1 MKKRFVWIIAF
12 VLLFALSVS
21 AGAVFAAE
29 STTMWETSSA
39 GVSVTGNETVS
50 NVTGEAGTAIV
61 LNQKE
66 KVNFNEGAYVEF
78 IIVKAT
84 DTTISA
90 DARQNGDN
98 YIRFTAVNAQGVGVE
113 LVIYARYSSVSTMVN
128 KMDVDVFY
136 LDPAVEAGEDAVA
149 GKKYLETFETYQRIE
164 DTRHCIDI
172 HKENDMWFFAFD
184 GLTAIPVPALNAM
197 DLSEASLT
205 FEYFSKTNTPSF
217 KLYTAKAG
225 IKKHYI
231 ENNLLQF
238 GSDQIEQLADDTVRY
253 KIADQRA
260 AEYAGQQIRYREH
273 LISATAY
280 DVRQPITIEYS
291 YDVSNASAVWYAV
304 GLGRPDVLDSIN
316 RLKYDVFG
324 EDKTEVV
331 EDYSDSIAVKND
343 GIMFQ
348 TGTGMAQP
356 TEPSQN
362 NRLESYTTNSASK
375 PYEGRENMDRITFI
389 VKENGTDMYHNGKL
403 IFSDLV
409 TKLSDF
415 ESNGY
420 KAYPYFHFFEDV
432 ASTSKGNTIVVNGFN
447 VPELTEEDAEYK
459 VVGNSNQDLTVGLKN
474 PGTGAITMLAPD
486 AEGVLQEMD
495 ASLYSYDAATE
506 TLTVKYSWFEGKAY
520 EIYKLYASN
529 GDGSAEIVVRFSDPD
544 LATLPPTVEKES
556 YFWKTGSGTEDLV
569 VKVDIHNGIWKS
581 FSGAGI
587 MTNNYKAELEAD
599 GSTVYVITISKDFLN
614 NKKAGTYTFTVR
626 TTDVEEGSYSCQF
639 KITVGESETEGD
651 TQPGGDTEKPGPSG
665 DTDGGETQKGGCSS
679 AIGVGSI
686 VAAALAL
693 GAAAV
698 LLLRKKVR

>member
-1 MKKRFVWIIAF
+1 
-12 VLLFALSVS
+12 
-21 AGAVFAAE
+21 
-29 STTMWETSSA
+29 
-39 GVSVTGNETVS
+39 
-50 NVTGEAGTAIV
+50 
-61 LNQKE
+61 
-66 KVNFNEGAYVEF
+66 
-78 IIVKAT
+78 
-84 DTTISA
+84 
-90 DARQNGDN
+90 
-98 YIRFTAVNAQGVGVE
+98 
-113 LVIYARYSSVSTMVN
+113 MV
-128 KMDVDVFY
+128 
-136 LDPAVEAGEDAVA
+136 
-149 GKKYLETFETYQRIE
+149 
-164 DTRHCIDI
+164 
-172 HKENDMWFFAFD
+172 FAFD
-184 GLTAIPVPALNAM
+184 GLTAIPVPELNAM

-205 FEYFSKTNTPSF
+205 FEYFSKTNKPSF

-260 AEYAGQQIRYREH
+260 AQYAGQQIRYREH
-273 LISATAY
+273 LISATGY

-459 VVGNSNQDLTVGLKN
+459 VVGNSNKDLTVGLKN

-639 KITVGESETEGD
+639 KVTVGESESGGGTEEPD
-651 TQPGGDTEKPGPSG
+651 DKPENPDGGD
-665 DTDGGETQKGGCSS
+665 TQKGGCSS
-679 AIGVGSI
+679 ALGAGVFA
-686 VAAALAL
+686 VAALAL

>member
-1 MKKRFVWIIAF
+1 MKKRFIWIIAF
-12 VLLFALSVS
+12 ALLLALNFSV
-21 AGAVFAAE
+21 AAVFAAD
-29 STTMWETSSA
+29 STPMWETSSA
-39 GVSVTGNETVS
+39 GASVTGNETVS

-61 LNQKE
+61 LNQKG

-84 DTTISA
+84 DTTI
-90 DARQNGDN
+90 DENARSNGNN

-113 LVIYARYSSVSTMVN
+113 MVIYARYSSVSTMVN

-136 LDPAVEAGEDAVA
+136 LDPAIEAGNNAVE
-149 GKKYLETFETYQRIE
+149 GKKYLETFETYQRVE

-172 HKENDMWFFAFD
+172 HKENGMWFFAFD
-184 GLTAIPVPALNAM
+184 GLTAIPVPELNAM

-205 FEYFSKTNTPSF
+205 FEYFSKTNKPSF
-217 KLYTAKAG
+217 KLYTAKSG
-225 IKKHYI
+225 VKKNYI

-253 KIADQRA
+253 RIADQRA
-260 AEYAGQQIRYREH
+260 AQYAGQEIRYREH

-304 GLGRPDVLDSIN
+304 GLGRPNVLNSIT

-324 EDKTEVV
+324 EDKTKVV
-331 EDYSDSIAVKND
+331 EDYSDSIAAKND

-356 TEPSQN
+356 TEATQN
-362 NRLESYTTNSASK
+362 NRKESYTTNSASK

-403 IFSDLV
+403 IFKDLV

-420 KAYPYFHFFEDV
+420 MAYPYFHFFEDK

-447 VPELTEEDAEYK
+447 VPELTEEDADYK
-459 VVGNSNQDLTVGLKN
+459 VVGNSNKDLTVGLKN
-474 PGTGAITMLAPD
+474 PGTGEITMLAPD
-486 AEGVLQEMD
+486 ADGVLQEMD
-495 ASLYSYDAATE
+495 ASLYSYDAE
-506 TLTVKYSWFEGKAY
+506 KQTLTIKYSWFEGKAY
-520 EIYKLYASN
+520 DIYKLYASN
-529 GDGSAEIVVRFSDPD
+529 GDGSAQIVVRYSDPD
-544 LATLPPTVEKES
+544 LVTLPPTVEKDN

-587 MTNNYKAELEAD
+587 MTNNYTAEPEAE

-614 NKKAGTYTFTVR
+614 NKKAGSYTFTVR

-639 KITVGESETEGD
+639 KVTVGESESGGGTED
-651 TQPGGDTEKPGPSG
+651 PDDKPENPDGGD
-665 DTDGGETQKGGCSS
+665 TQKGGCSS
-679 AIGVGSI
+679 ALGAGVLA
-686 VAAALAL
+686 VAAVAL
-693 GAAAV
+693 GAAVA
-698 LLLRKKVR
+698 LILRKKVR

>member
-1 MKKRFVWIIAF
+1 MKKRFIWIIAF
-12 VLLFALSVS
+12 ALLLALNFSV
-21 AGAVFAAE
+21 AAVFAAE
-29 STTMWETSSA
+29 STPMWETSSA
-39 GVSVTGNETVS
+39 GASVTGNETVS

-61 LNQKE
+61 LNQKGE
-66 KVNFNEGAYVEF
+66 VNFNEGAYVEF

-84 DTTISA
+84 DTTI
-90 DARQNGDN
+90 DENARSNGNN

-113 LVIYARYSSVSTMVN
+113 MVIYARYSSVSTMVN

-136 LDPAVEAGEDAVA
+136 LDPAIEAGNNAVE
-149 GKKYLETFETYQRIE
+149 GKKYLETFETYQRVE

-172 HKENDMWFFAFD
+172 HKENGMWFFAFD
-184 GLTAIPVPALNAM
+184 GLTAIPVPELNAM

-205 FEYFSKTNTPSF
+205 FEYFSKTNKPSF
-217 KLYTAKAG
+217 KLYTAKSG
-225 IKKHYI
+225 VKKNYI

-253 KIADQRA
+253 RIADQRA
-260 AEYAGQQIRYREH
+260 AQYAGQEIRYREH

-304 GLGRPDVLDSIN
+304 GLGRPNVLNSIT
-316 RLKYDVFG
+316 RLKYGVFG
-324 EDKTEVV
+324 EDKTKVV
-331 EDYSDSIAVKND
+331 EDYSDSIAAKND

-356 TEPSQN
+356 TEATQN

-420 KAYPYFHFFEDV
+420 MAYPYFHFFEDK

-447 VPELTEEDAEYK
+447 VPELTEEDADYK
-459 VVGNSNQDLTVGLKN
+459 VVGNSNKDLTVGLKN
-474 PGTGAITMLAPD
+474 PGTGEITMLAPD
-486 AEGVLQEMD
+486 ADGVLQEMD
-495 ASLYSYDAATE
+495 ASLYSYDAE
-506 TLTVKYSWFEGKAY
+506 KQTLTIKYSWFEGKAY
-520 EIYKLYASN
+520 DIYKLYASN
-529 GDGSAEIVVRFSDPD
+529 GDGSAQIAVRYSDPD
-544 LATLPPTVEKES
+544 LATLPPTVEKDS

-587 MTNNYKAELEAD
+587 MTNNYTAEPESE

-614 NKKAGTYTFTVR
+614 NKKAGSYTFTVR

-639 KITVGESETEGD
+639 KVTVGESESGGGTEEPD
-651 TQPGGDTEKPGPSG
+651 DKPENPDGGD
-665 DTDGGETQKGGCSS
+665 TQKGGCSS
-679 AIGVGSI
+679 ALGAGVLA
-686 VAAALAL
+686 VAAVAL
-693 GAAAV
+693 GAAVA
-698 LLLRKKVR
+698 LILRKKVR

>member
-1 MKKRFVWIIAF
+1 MKKRFIWIIAF
-12 VLLFALSVS
+12 ALLFALSISV
-21 AGAVFAAE
+21 GTVFAAE
-29 STTMWETSSA
+29 STPMWETSSA
-39 GVSVTGNETVS
+39 GASVTGNETVS

-78 IIVKAT
+78 IIVKST

-90 DARQNGDN
+90 DARSNGDN

-113 LVIYARYSSVSTMVN
+113 MVIYARYSSVSTMAN

-136 LDPAVEAGEDAVA
+136 LDPAVEAGEGAVE
-149 GKKYLETFETYQRIE
+149 GKKYLETFETYQRVE

-172 HKENDMWFFAFD
+172 HKENGMWFFAFD
-184 GLTAIPVPALNAM
+184 GLTAIPVPELNAM

-225 IKKHYI
+225 VKKNYI

-260 AEYAGQQIRYREH
+260 AQYAGQQIRYREH
-273 LISATAY
+273 LISATGY

-304 GLGRPDVLDSIN
+304 GLGRPDVLNSIN

-324 EDKTEVV
+324 EDKTKVV

-403 IFSDLV
+403 IFTDLV

-420 KAYPYFHFFEDV
+420 MAYPYFHFFEDV
-432 ASTSKGNTIVVNGFN
+432 ASTAKGNTIVINGFN
-447 VPELTEEDAEYK
+447 VPELTEEDADYK
-459 VVGNSNQDLTVGLKN
+459 VVGDSNKDLTVGLKN
-474 PGTGAITMLAPD
+474 PGAGEITMLAPD

-495 ASLYSYDAATE
+495 ASLYSYDAE
-506 TLTVKYSWFEGKAY
+506 KQTLTIKYSWFEGKAY
-520 EIYKLYASN
+520 DIYKLYASN
-529 GDGSAEIVVRFSDPD
+529 GDGSAQITVRYSDPD
-544 LATLPPTVEKES
+544 LATLPPTVEKDS

-587 MTNNYKAELEAD
+587 MTNNYTVEPEAE

-614 NKKAGTYTFTVR
+614 NKKAGSYTFTVR

-639 KITVGESETEGD
+639 KVTVGESESGGGTEEPD
-651 TQPGGDTEKPGPSG
+651 DKPENPDGGD
-665 DTDGGETQKGGCSS
+665 TQKGGCSS
-679 AIGVGSI
+679 ALGAGVLA
-686 VAAALAL
+686 VAAVAL
-693 GAAAV
+693 GAAVA
-698 LLLRKKVR
+698 LILRKKVR

>member
-12 VLLFALSVS
+12 ALLLALNFSV
-21 AGAVFAAE
+21 AAVFAAE
-29 STTMWETSSA
+29 STPMWETSSA
-39 GVSVTGNETVS
+39 GASVTGNETVS
-50 NVTGEAGTAIV
+50 NVTGEAGTAVV
-61 LNQKE
+61 LNQKG

-84 DTTISA
+84 DTTI
-90 DARQNGDN
+90 DENARSNGNN

-113 LVIYARYSSVSTMVN
+113 MVIYARYSSVSTMVN

-136 LDPAVEAGEDAVA
+136 LDPAIEAGNNAVE

-172 HKENDMWFFAFD
+172 HKENGMWFFAFD
-184 GLTAIPVPALNAM
+184 GLTAIPVPELNAM

-205 FEYFSKTNTPSF
+205 FEYFSKTNKPSF

-225 IKKHYI
+225 VKKNYI

-459 VVGNSNQDLTVGLKN
+459 VVGNSNKDLTVGLKN

-495 ASLYSYDAATE
+495 ASLYSYDAE
-506 TLTVKYSWFEGKAY
+506 NQTLTIKYSWFDGKAY
-520 EIYKLYASN
+520 DIYKLYASN
-529 GDGSAEIVVRFSDPD
+529 GDGSAEISVRYSDPD
-544 LATLPPTVEKES
+544 LATLPPTVEKDS

-587 MTNNYKAELEAD
+587 MTNNYTAEPEAE

-614 NKKAGTYTFTVR
+614 NKKAGSYTFTVR

-639 KITVGESETEGD
+639 KVTVGESESGGGTEEPD
-651 TQPGGDTEKPGPSG
+651 DKPENPDGGD
-665 DTDGGETQKGGCSS
+665 TQKGGCSS
-679 AIGVGSI
+679 ALGAGVFA
-686 VAAALAL
+686 VAAVAL
-693 GAAAV
+693 GAAVA
-698 LLLRKKVR
+698 LILRKKVR

>member
-1 MKKRFVWIIAF
+1 MKKRFIWIIAF
-12 VLLFALSVS
+12 ALLFALSISV
-21 AGAVFAAE
+21 GTVFAAE
-29 STTMWETSSA
+29 STPMWETSSA
-39 GVSVTGNETVS
+39 GASVTGNETVS

-66 KVNFNEGAYVEF
+66 KVNFNEGAYVES
-78 IIVKAT
+78 IIVKST

-90 DARQNGDN
+90 DARSNGDN

-113 LVIYARYSSVSTMVN
+113 MVIYARYSSVSTMAN

-136 LDPAVEAGEDAVA
+136 LDPAVEAGEGAVE
-149 GKKYLETFETYQRIE
+149 GKKYLETFETYQRVE

-172 HKENDMWFFAFD
+172 HKENGMWFFAFD
-184 GLTAIPVPALNAM
+184 GLTAIPVPELNAM

-225 IKKHYI
+225 VKKNYI

-260 AEYAGQQIRYREH
+260 AQYAGQQIRYREH
-273 LISATAY
+273 LISATGY

-304 GLGRPDVLDSIN
+304 GLGRPDVLNSIN

-324 EDKTEVV
+324 EDKTKVV

-403 IFSDLV
+403 IFTDLV

-420 KAYPYFHFFEDV
+420 MAYPYFHFFEDV
-432 ASTSKGNTIVVNGFN
+432 ASTAKGNTIVINGFN
-447 VPELTEEDAEYK
+447 VPELTEEDADYK
-459 VVGNSNQDLTVGLKN
+459 VVGDSNKDLTVGLKN
-474 PGTGAITMLAPD
+474 PGTGEITMLAPD

-495 ASLYSYDAATE
+495 ASLYSYDAE
-506 TLTVKYSWFEGKAY
+506 KQTLTIKYSWFEGKAY
-520 EIYKLYASN
+520 DIYKLYASN
-529 GDGSAEIVVRFSDPD
+529 GDGSAQITVRYSDPD
-544 LATLPPTVEKES
+544 LATLPPTVEKDS

-587 MTNNYKAELEAD
+587 MTNNYTVEPEAE

-614 NKKAGTYTFTVR
+614 NKKAGSYTFTVR

-639 KITVGESETEGD
+639 KVTVGESESGGGTEEPD
-651 TQPGGDTEKPGPSG
+651 DKPENPDGGD
-665 DTDGGETQKGGCSS
+665 TQKGGCSS
-679 AIGVGSI
+679 ALGAGVLA
-686 VAAALAL
+686 VAAVAL
-693 GAAAV
+693 GAAVA
-698 LLLRKKVR
+698 LILRKKVR

>member
-1 MKKRFVWIIAF
+1 MKKRFIWIIAF
-12 VLLFALSVS
+12 ALLLALNFSV
-21 AGAVFAAE
+21 AAVFAAD
-29 STTMWETSSA
+29 STPMWETSSA
-39 GVSVTGNETVS
+39 GASVTGNETVS

-61 LNQKE
+61 LNQKGE
-66 KVNFNEGAYVEF
+66 VNFNEGAYVEF

-84 DTTISA
+84 DTTI
-90 DARQNGDN
+90 DENARSNGNN

-113 LVIYARYSSVSTMVN
+113 MVIYARYSSVSTMVN

-136 LDPAVEAGEDAVA
+136 LDPAIEAGNNAVE
-149 GKKYLETFETYQRIE
+149 GKKYLETFETYQRVE

-172 HKENDMWFFAFD
+172 HKENGMWFFAFD
-184 GLTAIPVPALNAM
+184 GLTAIPVPELNAM

-205 FEYFSKTNTPSF
+205 FEYFSKTNKPSF
-217 KLYTAKAG
+217 KLYTAKSG
-225 IKKHYI
+225 VKKNYI

-253 KIADQRA
+253 RIADQRA
-260 AEYAGQQIRYREH
+260 AQYAGQEIRYREH

-304 GLGRPDVLDSIN
+304 GLGRPNVLNSIT

-324 EDKTEVV
+324 EDKTKVV
-331 EDYSDSIAVKND
+331 EDYSDSIAAKND

-356 TEPSQN
+356 TEATQN

-420 KAYPYFHFFEDV
+420 MAYPYFHFFEDK

-447 VPELTEEDAEYK
+447 VPELTEEDADYK
-459 VVGNSNQDLTVGLKN
+459 VVGNSNKDLTVGLKN
-474 PGTGAITMLAPD
+474 PGTGEITMLAPD
-486 AEGVLQEMD
+486 ADGVLQEMD
-495 ASLYSYDAATE
+495 ASLYSYDAE
-506 TLTVKYSWFEGKAY
+506 KQTLTIKYSWFEGKAY
-520 EIYKLYASN
+520 DIYKLYASN
-529 GDGSAEIVVRFSDPD
+529 GDGSAQIAVRYSDPD
-544 LATLPPTVEKES
+544 LATLPPTVEKDN

-587 MTNNYKAELEAD
+587 MTNNYTAEPEAE

-614 NKKAGTYTFTVR
+614 NKKAGSYTFTVR

-639 KITVGESETEGD
+639 KVTVGESESGGGTEEPD
-651 TQPGGDTEKPGPSG
+651 DKPENPDGGD
-665 DTDGGETQKGGCSS
+665 TQKGGCSS
-679 AIGVGSI
+679 ALGAGVLA
-686 VAAALAL
+686 VAAVAL
-693 GAAAV
+693 GAAVA
-698 LLLRKKVR
+698 LILRKKVR

>member
-1 MKKRFVWIIAF
+1 MKKRFIWIIAF
-12 VLLFALSVS
+12 ALLLALNFSV
-21 AGAVFAAE
+21 AAVFAAD
-29 STTMWETSSA
+29 STPMWETSSA
-39 GVSVTGNETVS
+39 GASVTGNETVS

-61 LNQKE
+61 LNQKGE
-66 KVNFNEGAYVEF
+66 VNFNEGAYVEF

-84 DTTISA
+84 DTTI
-90 DARQNGDN
+90 DENARSNGNN

-113 LVIYARYSSVSTMVN
+113 MVIYARYSSVSTMVN

-136 LDPAVEAGEDAVA
+136 LDPAIEAGNNAVE
-149 GKKYLETFETYQRIE
+149 GKKYLETFETYQRVE

-172 HKENDMWFFAFD
+172 HKENGMWFFAFD
-184 GLTAIPVPALNAM
+184 GLTAIPVPELNAM

-205 FEYFSKTNTPSF
+205 FEYFSKTNKPSF
-217 KLYTAKAG
+217 KLYTAKSG
-225 IKKHYI
+225 VKKNYI

-253 KIADQRA
+253 RIADQRA
-260 AEYAGQQIRYREH
+260 AQYAGQEIRYREH

-304 GLGRPDVLDSIN
+304 GLGRPNVLNSIT

-324 EDKTEVV
+324 EDKTKVV
-331 EDYSDSIAVKND
+331 EDYSDSIAAKND

-356 TEPSQN
+356 TEATQN
-362 NRLESYTTNSASK
+362 NRKESYTTNSASK

-420 KAYPYFHFFEDV
+420 MAYPYFHFFEDK

-447 VPELTEEDAEYK
+447 VPELTEEDADYK
-459 VVGNSNQDLTVGLKN
+459 VVGNSNKDLTVGLKN
-474 PGTGAITMLAPD
+474 PGTGEITMLAPD
-486 AEGVLQEMD
+486 ADGVLQEMD
-495 ASLYSYDAATE
+495 ASLYSYDAE
-506 TLTVKYSWFEGKAY
+506 KQTLTIKYSWFEGKAY
-520 EIYKLYASN
+520 DIYKLYASN
-529 GDGSAEIVVRFSDPD
+529 GDGSAQIVVRYSDPD
-544 LATLPPTVEKES
+544 LVTLPPTVEKDN

-587 MTNNYKAELEAD
+587 MTNNYTAEPEAE

-614 NKKAGTYTFTVR
+614 NKKAGSYTFTVR

-639 KITVGESETEGD
+639 KVTVGESESGGGTEEPD
-651 TQPGGDTEKPGPSG
+651 DKPENPDSG
-665 DTDGGETQKGGCSS
+665 DTQKGGCSS
-679 AIGVGSI
+679 ALGAGVLA
-686 VAAALAL
+686 VAAVAL
-693 GAAAV
+693 GAAVA
-698 LLLRKKVR
+698 LILRKKVR

>member
-1 MKKRFVWIIAF
+1 MKKRFIWIIAF
-12 VLLFALSVS
+12 ALLFALSISV
-21 AGAVFAAE
+21 GTVFAAE
-29 STTMWETSSA
+29 STPMWETSSA
-39 GVSVTGNETVS
+39 GASVTGNETVS

-78 IIVKAT
+78 IIVKST

-90 DARQNGDN
+90 DARSNGDN

-113 LVIYARYSSVSTMVN
+113 MVIYARYSSVSTMAN

-136 LDPAVEAGEDAVA
+136 LDPAVEAGEGAVE
-149 GKKYLETFETYQRIE
+149 GKKYLETFETYQRVE

-172 HKENDMWFFAFD
+172 HKENGMWFFAFD
-184 GLTAIPVPALNAM
+184 GLTAIPVPELNAM

-225 IKKHYI
+225 VKKNYI

-260 AEYAGQQIRYREH
+260 AQYAGQQIRYREH
-273 LISATAY
+273 LISATGY

-304 GLGRPDVLDSIN
+304 GLGRPDVLNSIN

-324 EDKTEVV
+324 EDKTKVV

-403 IFSDLV
+403 IFTDLV

-420 KAYPYFHFFEDV
+420 MAYPYFHFFEDV
-432 ASTSKGNTIVVNGFN
+432 ASTAKGNTIVINGFN
-447 VPELTEEDAEYK
+447 VPELTEEDADYK
-459 VVGNSNQDLTVGLKN
+459 VVGDSNKDLTVGLKN
-474 PGTGAITMLAPD
+474 PGTGEITMLAPD

-495 ASLYSYDAATE
+495 ASLYSYDAE
-506 TLTVKYSWFEGKAY
+506 KQTLTIKYSWFEGKAY
-520 EIYKLYASN
+520 DIYKLYASN
-529 GDGSAEIVVRFSDPD
+529 GDGSAQITVRYSDPD
-544 LATLPPTVEKES
+544 LATLPPTVEKDS

-587 MTNNYKAELEAD
+587 MTNNYTVEPEAE

-614 NKKAGTYTFTVR
+614 NKKAGSYTFTVR

-639 KITVGESETEGD
+639 KVTVGESESGGGTEEPD
-651 TQPGGDTEKPGPSG
+651 DKPENPDGGD
-665 DTDGGETQKGGCSS
+665 TQKGGCSS
-679 AIGVGSI
+679 ALGAGVLA
-686 VAAALAL
+686 VAAVAL
-693 GAAAV
+693 GAAVA
-698 LLLRKKVR
+698 LILRKKVR

>member
-21 AGAVFAAE
+21 VGAVFAAE
-29 STTMWETSSA
+29 STPMWETSSA
-39 GVSVTGNETVS
+39 GASVTGNETVA
-50 NVTGEAGTAIV
+50 NVTGKAGTAIL

-66 KVNFNEGAYVEF
+66 KANLNEGAYVEF

-90 DARQNGDN
+90 DARKNGDN

-113 LVIYARYSSVSTMVN
+113 LVIYARYSSVATVVN
-128 KMDVDVFY
+128 KMDVDVFW
-136 LDPAVEAGEDAVA
+136 LDPSIKAGDDAVA

-184 GLTAIPVPALNAM
+184 GLTAIPVPELNAM
-197 DLSEASLT
+197 DLSEASLS
-205 FEYFSKTNTPSF
+205 FEYYSKTNTPSF

-225 IKKHYI
+225 VKKHYI

-238 GSDQIEQLADDTVRY
+238 GSDQIEKLADDTVRY

-260 AEYAGQQIRYREH
+260 AQYPGQQIRYREH
-273 LISATAY
+273 LISATGY

-304 GLGRPDVLDSIN
+304 GLGRPNVLNSIN

-356 TEPSQN
+356 TEPTQN

-420 KAYPYFHFFEDV
+420 MAYPYFHFFEDV
-432 ASTSKGNTIVVNGFN
+432 ASTAKGNTIVVNGFN

-459 VVGNSNQDLTVGLKN
+459 VVGNSNEDLTVGLKN
-474 PGTGAITMLAPD
+474 PGKGEITMLAPD

-506 TLTVKYSWFEGKAY
+506 KLTVKYSWFEGKAY

-529 GDGSAEIVVRFSDPD
+529 GDGSAEITVRFSDPD
-544 LATLPPTVEKES
+544 LVTLAPTVEKES

-587 MTNNYKAELEAD
+587 MTNNYKAEPEAE

-614 NKKAGTYTFTVR
+614 NKKAGSYTFTVR

-639 KITVGESETEGD
+639 KITVGESETE
-651 TQPGGDTEKPGPSG
+651 PGGDTEDPDHTENTG
-665 DTDGGETQKGGCSS
+665 DGDTQKGGCSS
-679 AIGVGSI
+679 ALGAGVF
-686 VAAALAL
+686 AAAAIAL
-693 GAAAV
+693 GAAA
-698 LLLRKKVR
+698 LLILRKKVC

>member
-1 MKKRFVWIIAF
+1 MKKRFIWIIAF
-12 VLLFALSVS
+12 ALLFALSISV
-21 AGAVFAAE
+21 GTVFAAE
-29 STTMWETSSA
+29 STPMWETSSA
-39 GVSVTGNETVS
+39 GASVTGNETVS

-78 IIVKAT
+78 IIVKST

-90 DARQNGDN
+90 DARSNGDN

-113 LVIYARYSSVSTMVN
+113 MVIYARYSSVSTMAN

-136 LDPAVEAGEDAVA
+136 LDPAVEAGEGAVE
-149 GKKYLETFETYQRIE
+149 GKKYLETFETYQRVE

-172 HKENDMWFFAFD
+172 HKENGMWFFAFD
-184 GLTAIPVPALNAM
+184 GLTAIPVPELNAM

-225 IKKHYI
+225 VKKNYI

-260 AEYAGQQIRYREH
+260 AQYAGQQIRYREH
-273 LISATAY
+273 LISATGY

-304 GLGRPDVLDSIN
+304 GLGRPDVLNSIN

-324 EDKTEVV
+324 EDKTKVV

-403 IFSDLV
+403 IFTDLV

-420 KAYPYFHFFEDV
+420 MAYPYFHFFEDV
-432 ASTSKGNTIVVNGFN
+432 ASTAKGNTIVINGFN
-447 VPELTEEDAEYK
+447 VPELTEEDADYK
-459 VVGNSNQDLTVGLKN
+459 VVGDSNKDLTVGLKN
-474 PGTGAITMLAPD
+474 PGTGEITMLAPD

-495 ASLYSYDAATE
+495 ASLYSYDAE
-506 TLTVKYSWFEGKAY
+506 KQTLTIKYSWFEGKAY
-520 EIYKLYASN
+520 DIYKLYASN
-529 GDGSAEIVVRFSDPD
+529 GDGSAQITVRYSDPD
-544 LATLPPTVEKES
+544 LATLSPTVEKDS

-587 MTNNYKAELEAD
+587 MTNNYTVEPEAE

-614 NKKAGTYTFTVR
+614 NKKAGSYTFTVR

-639 KITVGESETEGD
+639 KVTVGESESGGGTEEPD
-651 TQPGGDTEKPGPSG
+651 DKPENPDGGD
-665 DTDGGETQKGGCSS
+665 TQKGGCSS
-679 AIGVGSI
+679 ALGAGVLA
-686 VAAALAL
+686 VAAVAL
-693 GAAAV
+693 GAAVA
-698 LLLRKKVR
+698 LILRKKVR

>member
-12 VLLFALSVS
+12 ALLLALNFSV
-21 AGAVFAAE
+21 AAVFAAE
-29 STTMWETSSA
+29 STPMWETSSA
-39 GVSVTGNETVS
+39 GASVTGNETVS
-50 NVTGEAGTAIV
+50 NVTGEAGTAVV
-61 LNQKE
+61 LNQKG

-84 DTTISA
+84 DTTI
-90 DARQNGDN
+90 DENARSNGNN

-113 LVIYARYSSVSTMVN
+113 MVIYARYSSVSTMVN

-136 LDPAVEAGEDAVA
+136 LDPAIEAGNNAVE

-447 VPELTEEDAEYK
+447 VPELTEEDADYK
-459 VVGNSNQDLTVGLKN
+459 VVGNSNKDLTVGLKN
-474 PGTGAITMLAPD
+474 PGSGEITMLAPD
-486 AEGVLQEMD
+486 ADGVLQEMD
-495 ASLYSYDAATE
+495 ASLYSYDAE
-506 TLTVKYSWFEGKAY
+506 NQTLTIKYSWFDGKAY
-520 EIYKLYASN
+520 DIYKLYASN
-529 GDGSAEIVVRFSDPD
+529 GDGSAEISVRYSDPD
-544 LATLPPTVEKES
+544 LATLPPTVEKDS

-587 MTNNYKAELEAD
+587 MTNNYTAEPEAE

-614 NKKAGTYTFTVR
+614 NKKAGSYTFTVR

-639 KITVGESETEGD
+639 KVTVGESESGGGTEEPD
-651 TQPGGDTEKPGPSG
+651 DKPENPDGGD
-665 DTDGGETQKGGCSS
+665 TQKGGCSS
-679 AIGVGSI
+679 ALGAGVFA
-686 VAAALAL
+686 VAAVAL
-693 GAAAV
+693 GAAVA
-698 LLLRKKVR
+698 LILRKKVC

>member
-1 MKKRFVWIIAF
+1 MKKRFIWIIAF
-12 VLLFALSVS
+12 ALLFALSISV
-21 AGAVFAAE
+21 GTVFAAE
-29 STTMWETSSA
+29 STPMWETSSA
-39 GVSVTGNETVS
+39 GASVTGNETVS

-78 IIVKAT
+78 IIVKST

-90 DARQNGDN
+90 DARSNGDN

-113 LVIYARYSSVSTMVN
+113 MVIYARYSSVSTMAN

-136 LDPAVEAGEDAVA
+136 LDPAVEAGEGAVE
-149 GKKYLETFETYQRIE
+149 GKKYLETFETYQRVE

-172 HKENDMWFFAFD
+172 HKENGMWFFAFD
-184 GLTAIPVPALNAM
+184 GLTAIPVPELNAM

-225 IKKHYI
+225 VKKNYI

-260 AEYAGQQIRYREH
+260 AQYAGQQIRYREH
-273 LISATAY
+273 LISATGY

-304 GLGRPDVLDSIN
+304 GLGRPDVLNSIN

-324 EDKTEVV
+324 EDKTKVV

-403 IFSDLV
+403 IFTDLV

-420 KAYPYFHFFEDV
+420 MAYPYFHFFEDV
-432 ASTSKGNTIVVNGFN
+432 ASTAKGNTIVINGFN
-447 VPELTEEDAEYK
+447 VPELTEEDADYK
-459 VVGNSNQDLTVGLKN
+459 VVGDSNKDLTVGLKN
-474 PGTGAITMLAPD
+474 PGAGEITMLAPD

-495 ASLYSYDAATE
+495 ASLYSYDAE
-506 TLTVKYSWFEGKAY
+506 KQTLTIKYSWFEGKAY
-520 EIYKLYASN
+520 DIYKLYASN
-529 GDGSAEIVVRFSDPD
+529 GDGSAQITVRYSDPD
-544 LATLPPTVEKES
+544 LATLPPTVEKDS

-587 MTNNYKAELEAD
+587 MTNNYTVEPEAE

-614 NKKAGTYTFTVR
+614 NKKAGSYTFTVR

-639 KITVGESETEGD
+639 KVTVGESESGGGTEEPD
-651 TQPGGDTEKPGPSG
+651 DKPENPDGGD
-665 DTDGGETQKGGCSS
+665 TQKGGGSS
-679 AIGVGSI
+679 ALGAGVLA
-686 VAAALAL
+686 VAAVAL
-693 GAAAV
+693 GAAVA
-698 LLLRKKVR
+698 LILRKKVR

>member
-12 VLLFALSVS
+12 ALLLALNFSV
-21 AGAVFAAE
+21 AAVFAAE
-29 STTMWETSSA
+29 STPMWETSSA
-39 GVSVTGNETVS
+39 GASVTGNETVS
-50 NVTGEAGTAIV
+50 NVTGEAGTAVV
-61 LNQKE
+61 LNQKG

-84 DTTISA
+84 DTTI
-90 DARQNGDN
+90 DENARSNGNN

-113 LVIYARYSSVSTMVN
+113 MVIYARYSSVATMVN

-136 LDPAVEAGEDAVA
+136 LDPAIEAGNNAVED
-149 GKKYLETFETYQRIE
+149 KKYLETFETYQRVE

-172 HKENDMWFFAFD
+172 HKENGMWFFAFD
-184 GLTAIPVPALNAM
+184 GLTAIPVPELNAM

-205 FEYFSKTNTPSF
+205 FEYFSKTNKPSF

-225 IKKHYI
+225 VKKNYI

-260 AEYAGQQIRYREH
+260 AQYAGQQIRYREH

-304 GLGRPDVLDSIN
+304 GLGRPNVLNSIN

-420 KAYPYFHFFEDV
+420 MAYPYFHFFEDV
-432 ASTSKGNTIVVNGFN
+432 ASTAKGNTIVVNGFN
-447 VPELTEEDAEYK
+447 VPELTEEDADYK
-459 VVGNSNQDLTVGLKN
+459 VVGNSNKDLTVGLKN
-474 PGTGAITMLAPD
+474 PGSGEITMLAPD
-486 AEGVLQEMD
+486 ADGVLQEMD
-495 ASLYSYDAATE
+495 ASLYSYDAE
-506 TLTVKYSWFEGKAY
+506 NQTLTIKYSWFDGKAY
-520 EIYKLYASN
+520 DIYKLYASN
-529 GDGSAEIVVRFSDPD
+529 GDGSAEISVRYSDPD
-544 LATLPPTVEKES
+544 LATLPPTVEKDS

-587 MTNNYKAELEAD
+587 MTNNYTAEPEAE
-599 GSTVYVITISKDFLN
+599 GSSVYVITISKDFLN
-614 NKKAGTYTFTVR
+614 NKKAGSYTFTVR

-639 KITVGESETEGD
+639 KVTVGESESGGGTEEPD
-651 TQPGGDTEKPGPSG
+651 DKPENPDGGD
-665 DTDGGETQKGGCSS
+665 TQKGGCSS
-679 AIGVGSI
+679 ALGAGVFA
-686 VAAALAL
+686 VAAVAL
-693 GAAAV
+693 GAAVA
-698 LLLRKKVR
+698 LILRKKVR

>member
-12 VLLFALSVS
+12 ALLLALNFSV
-21 AGAVFAAE
+21 AAVFAAE
-29 STTMWETSSA
+29 STPMWETSSA
-39 GVSVTGNETVS
+39 GASVTGNETVS
-50 NVTGEAGTAIV
+50 NVTGEAGTAVV
-61 LNQKE
+61 LNQKG

-84 DTTISA
+84 DTTI
-90 DARQNGDN
+90 DENARSNGNN

-113 LVIYARYSSVSTMVN
+113 MVIYARYSSVSTMVN

-136 LDPAVEAGEDAVA
+136 LDPAIEAGNNAVE

-172 HKENDMWFFAFD
+172 HKENGMWFFAFD

-260 AEYAGQQIRYREH
+260 AQYAGQQIRYREH
-273 LISATAY
+273 LISATGY

-495 ASLYSYDAATE
+495 ASLYSYDAE
-506 TLTVKYSWFEGKAY
+506 NQTLTIKYSWFDGKAY
-520 EIYKLYASN
+520 DIYKLYASN
-529 GDGSAEIVVRFSDPD
+529 GDGSAEISVRYSDPD
-544 LATLPPTVEKES
+544 LATLPPTVEKDS

-639 KITVGESETEGD
+639 KVTVGESESGGGTEEPD
-651 TQPGGDTEKPGPSG
+651 DKPENP
-665 DTDGGETQKGGCSS
+665 DGGEPQKGGCSS

>member
-12 VLLFALSVS
+12 ALLLALNFSV
-21 AGAVFAAE
+21 AAVFAAE
-29 STTMWETSSA
+29 STPMWETSSA
-39 GVSVTGNETVS
+39 GASVTGNETVS
-50 NVTGEAGTAIV
+50 NVTGEAGTAVV
-61 LNQKE
+61 LNQKG

-84 DTTISA
+84 DTTI
-90 DARQNGDN
+90 DENARSNGNN

-113 LVIYARYSSVSTMVN
+113 MVIYARYSSVSTMVN

-136 LDPAVEAGEDAVA
+136 LDPAIEAGNNAVE

-420 KAYPYFHFFEDV
+420 MAYPYFHFFEDV
-432 ASTSKGNTIVVNGFN
+432 ASTAKGNTIVVNGFN
-447 VPELTEEDAEYK
+447 VPELTEEDADYK
-459 VVGNSNQDLTVGLKN
+459 VVGNSNKDLTVGLKN
-474 PGTGAITMLAPD
+474 PGSGEITMLAPD
-486 AEGVLQEMD
+486 ADGVLQEMD
-495 ASLYSYDAATE
+495 ASLYSYDAE
-506 TLTVKYSWFEGKAY
+506 NQTLTIKYSWFDGKAY
-520 EIYKLYASN
+520 DIYKLYASN
-529 GDGSAEIVVRFSDPD
+529 GDGSAEISVRYSDPD
-544 LATLPPTVEKES
+544 LATLPPTVEKDS

-587 MTNNYKAELEAD
+587 MTNNYTAEPEAE

-614 NKKAGTYTFTVR
+614 NKKAGSYTFTVR

-639 KITVGESETEGD
+639 KVTVGESESGGGTEEPD
-651 TQPGGDTEKPGPSG
+651 DKPENPDGGD
-665 DTDGGETQKGGCSS
+665 TQKGGCSS
-679 AIGVGSI
+679 ALGAGVFA
-686 VAAALAL
+686 VAAVAL
-693 GAAAV
+693 GAAVA
-698 LLLRKKVR
+698 LILRKKVR

>member
-1 MKKRFVWIIAF
+1 MKKRFIWIIAF
-12 VLLFALSVS
+12 ALLLALNFSV
-21 AGAVFAAE
+21 AAVFAAE
-29 STTMWETSSA
+29 STPMWETSSA
-39 GVSVTGNETVS
+39 GASVTGNETVS

-61 LNQKE
+61 LNQKGE
-66 KVNFNEGAYVEF
+66 VNFNEGAYVEF

-84 DTTISA
+84 DTTI
-90 DARQNGDN
+90 DENARSNGNN

-113 LVIYARYSSVSTMVN
+113 MVIYARYSSVSTMVN

-136 LDPAVEAGEDAVA
+136 LDPAIEAGNNAVE
-149 GKKYLETFETYQRIE
+149 GKKYLETFETYQRVE

-172 HKENDMWFFAFD
+172 HKENGMWFFAFD
-184 GLTAIPVPALNAM
+184 GLTAIPVPELNAM

-205 FEYFSKTNTPSF
+205 FEYFSKTNKPSF
-217 KLYTAKAG
+217 KLYTAKSG
-225 IKKHYI
+225 VKKNYI

-253 KIADQRA
+253 RIADQRA
-260 AEYAGQQIRYREH
+260 AQYAGQEIRYREH

-304 GLGRPDVLDSIN
+304 GLGRPNVLNSIT

-324 EDKTEVV
+324 EDKTKVV
-331 EDYSDSIAVKND
+331 EDYSDSIAAKND

-356 TEPSQN
+356 TEATQN

-420 KAYPYFHFFEDV
+420 MAYPYFHFFEDK

-447 VPELTEEDAEYK
+447 VPELTEEDADYK
-459 VVGNSNQDLTVGLKN
+459 VVGNSNKDLTVGLKN
-474 PGTGAITMLAPD
+474 PGTGEITMLAPD
-486 AEGVLQEMD
+486 ADGVLQEMD
-495 ASLYSYDAATE
+495 ASLYSYDAE
-506 TLTVKYSWFEGKAY
+506 KQTLTIKYSWFEGKAY
-520 EIYKLYASN
+520 DIYKLYASN
-529 GDGSAEIVVRFSDPD
+529 GDGSAQIAVRYSDPD
-544 LATLPPTVEKES
+544 LATLPPTVEKDS

-587 MTNNYKAELEAD
+587 MTNNYTAEPESE

-614 NKKAGTYTFTVR
+614 NKKAGSYTFTVR

-639 KITVGESETEGD
+639 KVTVGESESGGGTEEPD
-651 TQPGGDTEKPGPSG
+651 DKPENPDGGD
-665 DTDGGETQKGGCSS
+665 TQKGGCSS
-679 AIGVGSI
+679 ALGAGVLA
-686 VAAALAL
+686 VAAVAL
-693 GAAAV
+693 GAAVA
-698 LLLRKKVR
+698 LILRKKVR